1 MDIAPPTDP
10 TDTAPPADPTD
21 TAPPADPTDTSPPT
35 DPMDIAPPTDPM
47 DIAPPTDPTDTES
60 FADHMDTSPPTDPR
74 DTASPTDP
82 TDQALS
88 TDPTNTS
95 SADPTN
101 TTSSADHMDT
111 APSAD
116 LMDTAPPTDPTDT
129 APPTDPTDTAPPTD
143 PTDKASSARNKEEA
157 ENEEQQKTLE
167 EASAPSPGAGEI
179 GRNDKKAPVGII
191 VWDSNADIYAAIA
204 PMVNW
209 IVTNI
214 GCESLIPLFPDNES
228 DWGRVKTFPLVIIIC
243 PAQRSAAPGCPLRR
257 FLELCY
263 CTHGPEDLIMV
274 ATDLEDDESKRRIM
288 TEWEGGGYPRR
299 HLLTLTRAEMDEIWT
314 HTADLARKLTRMMD
328 TLQAAAENSCNKTQ
342 WPQKSNNKLVIRIFS
357 RDAEVQYSWL
367 MTLLGLEVFRDCV
380 QSVRP
385 CYISNTGF
393 LQFYEDVNRCT
404 FGILYHSKNRG
415 RINVT
420 NIEGSLYDEELEHLS
435 SRLGKEKVI
444 VVIDDLED
452 SSDDHKTRILEHQP
466 SIMEKA
472 KDLFLISP
480 KEKSR
485 LMVDRGELERKLQM
499 LRDIIREKT
508 AGARKAE
515 KSEAAAP
522 KEAGGNKDPAAPIE
536 AGGNKDP
543 AAPKEAGGNKD
554 PAAPK
559 EAGGNKDPAAPK
571 EAGGNKDTAAP
582 KEDGGDK
589 DPAAPIEAGGNKDT
603 AAPKED
609 GGDKDPAAPI
619 EAGGNKDPAAPKEAG
634 GNKDPAAPI
643 EAGGNKDPAAPK
655 EAGGNKAPAAP
666 KEAGGNKDPAAPI
679 EAGGN
684 KDTAAP
690 KEDGGDKD
698 PAAPIEAGGNKDPAA
713 PKEAGGDKD
722 PAAPKEAGGD
732 KEAAAPKEAGGNKDP
747 AAPKEAGGN
756 KDTAAPKEDGGDKD
770 PAAPIEAGGN
780 KDPAAPIEAR
790 GDKEAAAPKEAA
802 AHVSQAGGGDG
813 RSRGASEEQEKT
825 GTTQG
830 MIGRVWETFNSNIQ
844 GLPTSLSVSKKSIGI
859 FSRCSETEHFW
870 LGRLLGSEDFKS
882 QVQSV
887 RPCYISNT
895 GFLQFYEDVNSCTF
909 GILYHSKNRGRINV
923 TNVTDS
929 LYDEELEHLSSRL
942 GQKNVIVV
950 IDDLEDPGDTMR
962 ETILS
967 AQYSIKERAR
977 DLILVKRASAEEKMR
992 TTKDVMKHV
1001 LH

>member
-1 MDIAPPTDP
+1 SRYPSYQG
-10 TDTAPPADPTD
+10 
-21 TAPPADPTDTSPPT
+21 DTSPSLGYLGV
-35 DPMDIAPPTDPM
+35 AKCLK
-47 DIAPPTDPTDTES
+47 
-60 FADHMDTSPPTDPR
+60 
-74 DTASPTDP
+74 
-82 TDQALS
+82 LS
-88 TDPTNTS
+88 
-95 SADPTN
+95 
-101 TTSSADHMDT
+101 
-111 APSAD
+111 
-116 LMDTAPPTDPTDT
+116 
-129 APPTDPTDTAPPTD
+129 
-143 PTDKASSARNKEEA
+143 
-157 ENEEQQKTLE
+157 
-167 EASAPSPGAGEI
+167 G
-179 GRNDKKAPVGII
+179 
-191 VWDSNADIYAAIA
+191 
-204 PMVNW
+204 
-209 IVTNI
+209 VT
-214 GCESLIPLFPDNES
+214 
-228 DWGRVKTFPLVIIIC
+228 
-243 PAQRSAAPGCPLRR
+243 PA
-257 FLELCY
+257 
-263 CTHGPEDLIMV
+263 
-274 ATDLEDDESKRRIM
+274 
-288 TEWEGGGYPRR
+288 
-299 HLLTLTRAEMDEIWT
+299 
-314 HTADLARKLTRMMD
+314 
-328 TLQAAAENSCNKTQ
+328 
-342 WPQKSNNKLVIRIFS
+342 KSNNKLVIGIFS

-367 MTLLGLEVFRDCV
+367 MTLLGLEVFRDYV

-472 KDLFLISP
+472 EDLFLISP

-485 LMVDRGELERKLQM
+485 PMVDRGELEKKLQM

-543 AAPKEAGGNKD
+543 AAPK
-554 PAAPK
+554 
-559 EAGGNKDPAAPK
+559 
-571 EAGGNKDTAAP
+571 
-582 KEDGGDK
+582 
-589 DPAAPIEAGGNKDT
+589 
-603 AAPKED
+603 
-609 GGDKDPAAPI
+609 
-619 EAGGNKDPAAPKEAG
+619 
-634 GNKDPAAPI
+634 

-844 GLPTSLSVSKKSIGI
+844 G
-859 FSRCSETEHFW
+859 E
-870 LGRLLGSEDFKS
+870 
-882 QVQSV
+882 
-887 RPCYISNT
+887 ISSYTCN
-895 GFLQFYEDVNSCTF
+895 
-909 GILYHSKNRGRINV
+909 
-923 TNVTDS
+923 
-929 LYDEELEHLSSRL
+929 
-942 GQKNVIVV
+942 
-950 IDDLEDPGDTMR
+950 
-962 ETILS
+962 
-967 AQYSIKERAR
+967 
-977 DLILVKRASAEEKMR
+977 
-992 TTKDVMKHV
+992 
-1001 LH
+1001 